1 MSNLST
7 YASDKVLD
15 HLFGG
20 SAYTQPTPYLALFT
34 TTPTMPAGTGGT
46 EVSTSGTAYARILL
60 TSSNMAAASSE
71 SKANSAIIAFVTAT
85 ASWGTVVGA
94 GVYDAITSGNLL
106 TAGALGTSQ
115 AIANGNTFQIAIGAL
130 IEALA

>member
-1 MSNLST
+1 MSNLTTAYSN
-7 YASDKVLD
+7 KVLD
-15 HLFGG
+15 HLFSGT
-20 SAYTQPTPYLALFT
+20 ALTQPTPYLALFT

-46 EVSTSGTAYARILL
+46 EVTTSGTAYARILL

-71 SKANSAIIAFVTAT
+71 SKANSAIIAFAQAT
-85 ASWGTVVGA
+85 ASYGTVVGC
-94 GVYDAITSGNLL
+94 GVYDAITAGNLI

-115 AIANGNTFQIAIGAL
+115 AVANGNTFQIAIGAL